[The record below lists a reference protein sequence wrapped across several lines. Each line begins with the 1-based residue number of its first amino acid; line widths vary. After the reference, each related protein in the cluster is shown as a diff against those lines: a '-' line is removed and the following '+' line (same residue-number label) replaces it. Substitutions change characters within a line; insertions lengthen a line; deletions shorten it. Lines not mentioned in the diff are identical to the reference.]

1 MRTDRMGATLPDLDH
16 GLAATPRL
24 EGEALIAE
32 NINPATGL
40 ATDYLNHF
48 NEITMLLGLL
58 ADMPEMI
65 DEIRLWRPASYEE
78 HFERSGFKGKALAI
92 AAYRA
97 SPPNVRAALA
107 DTVAALDAALLG
119 AIAELT
125 AGPAECYA
133 TIVAR
138 ADGMVRP
145 LMARASG
152 VIHGVDV
159 DADLFMREEVQVN
172 VDALLV

>member
-1 MRTDRMGATLPDLDH
+1 MGATLPDLDH
-16 GLAATPRL
+16 GLASMPRL

-40 ATDYLNHF
+40 ATDYLHHF

-78 HFERSGFKGKALAI
+78 HFERSSFKGKALAI

-97 SPPNVRAALA
+97 SPPKVRAALVG
-107 DTVAALDAALLG
+107 TVAALDDALLG

-125 AGPAECYA
+125 EGPAERYA
-133 TIVAR
+133 AIVAA
-138 ADGMVRP
+138 ADASVRP

-152 VIHGVDV
+152 VIHGVDL
-159 DADLFMREEVQVN
+159 DPDLFMPDEVQVS